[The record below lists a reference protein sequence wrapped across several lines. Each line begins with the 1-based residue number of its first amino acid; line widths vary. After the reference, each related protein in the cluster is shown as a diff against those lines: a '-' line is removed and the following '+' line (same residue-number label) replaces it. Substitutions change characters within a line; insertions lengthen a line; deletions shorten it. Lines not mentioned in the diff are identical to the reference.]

1 MRKFIVCSDSR
12 VFFYLPDCMG
22 VLTGFI
28 GSARLRPLYFKLSR
42 ALREMR
48 DWIRHLRIPGAS
60 VQHEGLG
67 AVYDKRKWMENYYR
81 NPPVQS

>member
-1 MRKFIVCSDSR
+1 MRKFMLCSDSR
-12 VFFYLPDCMG
+12 VRFYLHECKG
-22 VLTGFI
+22 ILTAFT

-48 DWIRHLRIPGAS
+48 GWIRHLRTPGAS